1 MVNAQNPGMAR
12 PREFDPDA
20 ALDRCLDLFWAKG
33 FAAVSMSDL
42 EEATGL
48 GRQSLYSAF
57 GNKEALFSAVL
68 DRYALRTEEWLAPLF
83 EADAGVEHLRRYARE
98 ALGAQRIHGVSGC
111 LVVKTL
117 WDRGV
122 DDDGLQRRAQAST
135 KRVRAA
141 FRSALERAAARKEV
155 TVGDPAQRADL
166 CFAALNGLAALR
178 RSGVSE
184 SAALETFDGLLATW
198 RRAP

>member
-1 MVNAQNPGMAR
+1 MAR
-12 PREFDPDA
+12 PREFDPEA

-33 FAAVSMSDL
+33 FAAVSLSDL

-57 GNKEALFSAVL
+57 GNKEALFGAVL
-68 DRYALRTEEWLAPLF
+68 ERYAANTEVWLAPLF
-83 EADAGVEHLRRYARE
+83 AADAGVEQLRQYARD
-98 ALGAQRIHGVSGC
+98 ALSAQRIHGASGC

-117 WDRGV
+117 WDRGL
-122 DDDGLQRRAQAST
+122 DDDGLQRRAQAAT
-135 KRVRAA
+135 RRVRAA
-141 FRSALERAAARKEV
+141 FLNALERAAARKEV
-155 TVGDPAQRADL
+155 TAGDQAQRADL
-166 CFAALNGLAALR
+166 CFASLNGLAALR

-184 SAALETFDGLLATW
+184 PAALATFDGLLATW